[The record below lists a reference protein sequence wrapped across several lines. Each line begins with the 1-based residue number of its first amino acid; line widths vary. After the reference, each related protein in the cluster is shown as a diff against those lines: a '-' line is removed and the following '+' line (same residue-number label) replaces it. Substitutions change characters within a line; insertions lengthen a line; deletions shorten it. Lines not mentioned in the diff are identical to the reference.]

1 MRMRDAEGSGSVWA
15 ALNVTGMRAATFTV
29 CNGSQDWGINSKE
42 SEKKA
47 CGEGGMDHF
56 GMAPE
61 LKQRDVGLREAVSVA
76 LNSSIVDV
84 GRMTSDV
91 TDIGNSF

>member
-1 MRMRDAEGSGSVWA
+1 
-15 ALNVTGMRAATFTV
+15 
-29 CNGSQDWGINSKE
+29 
-42 SEKKA
+42 
-47 CGEGGMDHF
+47 MDHF

-84 GRMTSDV
+84 GRMTSGV